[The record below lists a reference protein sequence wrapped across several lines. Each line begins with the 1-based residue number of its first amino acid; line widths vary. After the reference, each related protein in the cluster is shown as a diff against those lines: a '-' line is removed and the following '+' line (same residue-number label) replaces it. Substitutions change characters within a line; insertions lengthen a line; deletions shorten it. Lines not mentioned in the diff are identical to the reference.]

1 MNSSSMIASL
11 GENSRRYEAELRR
24 FQLELSNA
32 HEQEL
37 RLQQQIAG
45 VFPQIANLQLAGGAR
60 LSDEVQRLLGQRERT
75 ESGLREE
82 LAVAE
87 AGVAKHLQEMSRVS
101 QEIEALVADVNRQLR
116 VEPAYQ
122 QQAAILAEAVERCN
136 EAAASYQEL
145 RDECRGKLRVFQTE
159 PLYLYLKGRGFGTDR
174 YVGRTF
180 FRELDRWIA
189 RLCNFP
195 QNSGVEQSL
204 LAMQEANEGAQWQR
218 DSHRAVQ
225 EAELARLYQEA
236 LAGTLLS
243 VLQARLKTER
253 EAVEAGK
260 AQANAVHERLGLFVS
275 KGDEHFAQVAELLS
289 RQLAEMSDAKL
300 EHLAGQTA
308 TQQDDEL
315 VQRVRDLRAELDDLR
330 LRVPFLEMKCRDTE
344 RDYARAKQLERD
356 LQSGGYISSSYS
368 YSAGMNLDSLVAGF
382 MQGAL
387 SLSQVAN
394 EVGSHRRASRP
405 APSLWSSGS
414 SSGSS
419 GSSSNSSS
427 SRPSSSSSN
436 SSSSSSSFS
445 SSRSTGGGGFST
457 SDSL

>member
-145 RDECRGKLRVFQTE
+145 RDECRGKLRVF
-159 PLYLYLKGRGFGTDR
+159 
-174 YVGRTF
+174 
-180 FRELDRWIA
+180 
-189 RLCNFP
+189 
-195 QNSGVEQSL
+195 
-204 LAMQEANEGAQWQR
+204 
-218 DSHRAVQ
+218 
-225 EAELARLYQEA
+225 
-236 LAGTLLS
+236 
-243 VLQARLKTER
+243 
-253 EAVEAGK
+253 
-260 AQANAVHERLGLFVS
+260 
-275 KGDEHFAQVAELLS
+275 
-289 RQLAEMSDAKL
+289 
-300 EHLAGQTA
+300 
-308 TQQDDEL
+308 
-315 VQRVRDLRAELDDLR
+315 
-330 LRVPFLEMKCRDTE
+330 
-344 RDYARAKQLERD
+344 
-356 LQSGGYISSSYS
+356 
-368 YSAGMNLDSLVAGF
+368 
-382 MQGAL
+382 
-387 SLSQVAN
+387 
-394 EVGSHRRASRP
+394 
-405 APSLWSSGS
+405 
-414 SSGSS
+414 
-419 GSSSNSSS
+419 
-427 SRPSSSSSN
+427 RPS
-436 SSSSSSSFS
+436 
-445 SSRSTGGGGFST
+445 RCTST
-457 SDSL
+457 

>member
-1 MNSSSMIASL
+1 MNASSMMASL

-24 FQLELSNA
+24 FQLELSTA

-60 LSDEVQRLLGQRERT
+60 LSGEVQRLLEQRERT
-75 ESGLREE
+75 ESGLREQ
-82 LAVAE
+82 LAQAE
-87 AGVAKHLQEMSRVS
+87 AEVAKHLQEMSTVS
-101 QEIEALVADVNRQLR
+101 QEIEALIADVDLQLT
-116 VEPAYQ
+116 VDPAYQ
-122 QQAAILAEAVERCN
+122 RQAALLAEAVERGD
-136 EAAASYQEL
+136 EAAASYREL
-145 RDECRGKLRVFQTE
+145 RDECRGKLQVFQNE
-159 PLYLYLKGRGFGTDR
+159 PLYLYLKGRGYGTDR

-195 QNSGVEQSL
+195 QNSATEQSL

-218 DSHRAVQ
+218 DSQRAVQ

-243 VLQARLKTER
+243 VLEARLKTER

-260 AQANAVHERLGLFVS
+260 AQANAVHERLGLFLS
-275 KGDEHFAQVAELLS
+275 KGDEHFAQAAELLS
-289 RQLAEMSDAKL
+289 RQLVEMDDATL
-300 EHLAGQTA
+300 ERLARQTA
-308 TQQDDEL
+308 TAQDDEL
-315 VQRVRDLRAELDDLR
+315 VRKLGGLRAELDDLR
-330 LRVPFLEMKCRDTE
+330 LRVPFLEMKCRDAE
-344 RDYARAKQLERD
+344 HDYGRAKQLERD
-356 LQSGGYISSSYS
+356 LLSGGSVSISYS
-368 YSAGMNLDSLVAGF
+368 YSASLNLDALVAGF
-382 MQGAL
+382 MQDAL

-394 EVGSHRRASRP
+394 EVESNRRASRP

-414 SSGSS
+414 SS
-419 GSSSNSSS
+419 SSSHSS
-427 SRPSSSSSN
+427 SRPSRSSSS

>member
-45 VFPQIANLQLAGGAR
+45 VFPQIANFQLAGGAR
-60 LSDEVQRLLGQRERT
+60 LSDEVQRLLDQRERS
-75 ESGLREE
+75 ESELREQ

-87 AGVAKHLQEMSRVS
+87 AGVAKHLQEMSTVS
-101 QEIEALVADVNRQLR
+101 QEIEALVADVDRQLT
-116 VEPAYQ
+116 VDPAYQ

-145 RDECRGKLRVFQTE
+145 RDECRGKLRAFQTE

-174 YVGRTF
+174 YVGRSF

-195 QNSGVEQSL
+195 QNSAIEQSL

-225 EAELARLYQEA
+225 EAELARLYQQA

-300 EHLAGQTA
+300 EHLTGQT
-308 TQQDDEL
+308 TTPQDDEL
-315 VQRVRDLRAELDDLR
+315 VQRVRDLRSELDDLR

-344 RDYARAKQLERD
+344 RDYARAKQLERE
-356 LQSGGYISSSYS
+356 LQSSGSISGSYS

-405 APSLWSSGS
+405 APSFWSSGS

-419 GSSSNSSS
+419 SRSS
-427 SRPSSSSSN
+427 SRPSNSASS